1 LPFICTDCCRSSA
14 LKFPSTN
21 NRGYQYSTNFA
32 FLLQVAMRALGF
44 EVKKAD
50 VLKVLRDYDREGT
63 GSISFEDYNDVS
75 KYRARVTHECG
86 K

>member
-1 LPFICTDCCRSSA
+1 
-14 LKFPSTN
+14 
-21 NRGYQYSTNFA
+21 
-32 FLLQVAMRALGF
+32 MRALGF